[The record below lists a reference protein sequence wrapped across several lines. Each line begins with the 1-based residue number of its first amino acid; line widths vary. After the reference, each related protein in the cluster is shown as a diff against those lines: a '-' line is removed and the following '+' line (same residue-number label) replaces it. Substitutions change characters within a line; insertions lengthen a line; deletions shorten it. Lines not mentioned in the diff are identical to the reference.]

1 MVSSTINRPEQT
13 PQTTGTRK
21 FRPTPRA
28 VSSQS
33 RLIQVS
39 GDLKSGEITRRDHS
53 NYFETNLVPNLLA
66 EQGMLWRGTVQL
78 TRCGR
83 PRALKMME
91 VPLAHG
97 PLRHPGHTVRALASK
112 STPAKTSPP
121 QATPPSSSVS
131 NKPGLPPFVDE
142 VLRGVGQVVFC
153 NSAAS
158 GALMLAALFKGD
170 PWLGTLATIGTVSAT
185 TTAKVFNLDSGA
197 IANGLTGYNGCLVGC
212 AFSVFMGTD
221 AWTLPTAVAA
231 AVAAG
236 GSTLLTV
243 PLKMACGAV
252 PQFTLAFNMATLS
265 VLAFVR
271 PLWEFS
277 PPPDPSA
284 VVGGITDWLC
294 APLVGVSQ
302 IFVVNDPIAGAM
314 MLGAIG
320 VYSPQCAALTL
331 MGSAI
336 GTGTGAVLGA
346 SHFDIAN
353 GLWGFN
359 AALTS
364 LAVGVF
370 FVPKLEMYALAGSGA
385 VASTLVFGGAKGI
398 VAAGLGIPVCTL
410 PFCAVASAC
419 MLTPRLG
426 LVPGLLHAANPHS
439 PEKNEAP

>member
-1 MVSSTINRPEQT
+1 MAACIAPPRKHLFACSSAHLLQCVQVVLSRLLRLELACGHLGLEQLMHT
-13 PQTTGTRK
+13 EHFRARQCLRGNAQLHEHAARKLTFFGCTGL
-21 FRPTPRA
+21 FRP
-28 VSSQS
+28 
-33 RLIQVS
+33 
-39 GDLKSGEITRRDHS
+39 
-53 NYFETNLVPNLLA
+53 
-66 EQGMLWRGTVQL
+66 
-78 TRCGR
+78 
-83 PRALKMME
+83 
-91 VPLAHG
+91 
-97 PLRHPGHTVRALASK
+97 
-112 STPAKTSPP
+112 
-121 QATPPSSSVS
+121 
-131 NKPGLPPFVDE
+131 
-142 VLRGVGQVVFC
+142 
-153 NSAAS
+153 AA
-158 GALMLAALFKGD
+158 A
-170 PWLGTLATIGTVSAT
+170 
-185 TTAKVFNLDSGA
+185 
-197 IANGLTGYNGCLVGC
+197 
-212 AFSVFMGTD
+212 
-221 AWTLPTAVAA
+221 TAVAA

>member
-1 MVSSTINRPEQT
+1 MLQR
-13 PQTTGTRK
+13 GTVRL
-21 FRPTPRA
+21 TPRA
-28 VSSQS
+28 ARAS
-33 RLIQVS
+33 RCALQVP
-39 GDLKSGEITRRDHS
+39 
-53 NYFETNLVPNLLA
+53 V
-66 EQGMLWRGTVQL
+66 
-78 TRCGR
+78 
-83 PRALKMME
+83 
-91 VPLAHG
+91 AHG
-97 PLRHPGHTVRALASK
+97 PLRHPDHTVRALASI
-112 STPAKTSPP
+112 SAAPRARDFNAQGLANTAWAYATAQHTPAKTSPP
-121 QATPPSSSVS
+121 QATPPSSSDS
-131 NKPGLPPFVDE
+131 NMPGLPPFVDE

-185 TTAKVFNLDSGA
+185 ATAKAFNLDSGA
-197 IANGLTGYNGCLVGC
+197 VANGLTGYNGCLVGC

-243 PLKMACGAV
+243 PLKMACGSV

-284 VVGGITDWLC
+284 VVGITNWLC
-294 APLVGVSQ
+294 APFVGVSQ

-320 VYSPQCAALTL
+320 LYSPQCAALTL

-336 GTGTGAVLGA
+336 GAGTGALLGA

-370 FVPKLEMYALAGSGA
+370 FVPKMEMYALAGSGA
-385 VASTLVFGGAKGI
+385 VASTLVFGGAKGV

-419 MLTPRLG
+419 MFMPRLG
-426 LVPGLLHAANPHS
+426 FVPGLLHAADPHS
-439 PEKNEAP
+439 PERNEAP